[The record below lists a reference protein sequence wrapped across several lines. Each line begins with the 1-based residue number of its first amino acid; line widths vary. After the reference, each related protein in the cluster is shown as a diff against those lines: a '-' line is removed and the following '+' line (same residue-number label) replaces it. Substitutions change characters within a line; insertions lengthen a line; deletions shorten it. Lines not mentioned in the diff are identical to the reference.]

1 MDTVEKTELD
11 HTSIRTKVYRH
22 SYLPKETNCSFHAKG
37 PINLFSIHKNR
48 KKNEVIARK
57 TSSVNTSDIY
67 SKATLVIG

>member
-11 HTSIRTKVYRH
+11 HTLIRTKVYRH
-22 SYLPKETNCSFHAKG
+22 SYLPKETNCSSHAKG

-48 KKNEVIARK
+48 KKMKLLQEK